1 MVQTSRLGQFVLSK
15 DNMDIN
21 VISPDAHQVIQ
32 QKENTSQKSHN
43 FDPLCECVMCPIRQ
57 KKRWEGVQKYSG
69 EGLMVQLLRS
79 IPLSDCKHTSHSQV
93 Y

>member
-21 VISPDAHQVIQ
+21 VISLDAHQVIQ

-57 KKRWEGVQKYSG
+57 KKGGRVS
-69 EGLMVQLLRS
+69 RS
-79 IPLSDCKHTSHSQV
+79 ILERGLWYS